1 MMRNT
6 VLAAAIGATLV
17 VGACAQQQQAPD
29 QRAVENPAKYA
40 RDRDLCVAQSDE
52 YMRDRRRVNDQ
63 TADTFANT
71 QDQMGR
77 GGLQTTMSNYSDSRS
92 ADKFIASCM
101 EARGWPQAQKSW
113 WQKIG
118 G

>member
-1 MMRNT
+1 MRART
-6 VLAAAIGATLV
+6 AVAAIGLALLA
-17 VGACAQQQQAPD
+17 GACAEPQQAPD
-29 QRAVENPAKYA
+29 RRAGENSDKYT

-52 YMRDRRRVNDQ
+52 YMRERRRVSDQ
-63 TADTFANT
+63 TADTYANA

-77 GGLQTTMSNYSDSRS
+77 GGLQTTMANYSDSRS